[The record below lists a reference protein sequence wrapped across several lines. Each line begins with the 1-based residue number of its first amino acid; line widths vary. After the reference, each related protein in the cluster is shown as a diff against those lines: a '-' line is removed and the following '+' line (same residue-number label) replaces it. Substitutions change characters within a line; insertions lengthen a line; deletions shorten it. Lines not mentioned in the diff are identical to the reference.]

1 MKTSCFVLALLGWL
15 SCATVRAGSASGPE
29 ATAGLYA
36 WYRADGIAGLKDGDV
51 VARWD
56 DSGPRK
62 LHLDQ
67 HAGSPVLVSR
77 AFGNAPA
84 IRFREGPTD
93 GLRTSAPLAAL
104 AGDPSFTIFVVAK
117 VSKPNAARVQPL
129 GWGDGSIRGAGMFL
143 EFESGR
149 LDLGTGWCADA
160 STPDQSYADHFG
172 KPTIIMAARS
182 PGPMHRSTQISFDG
196 IPIPVSG
203 SGITP
208 QVRRTPLNLG
218 GDSSVGYVSPAM
230 EIAEIVLFDRRL
242 GLAEQNHVGYYLQ
255 EKYGIRGQ
263 FVRPD
268 QFAAVELEI
277 RAEPR
282 DVAATA
288 GFTDRREHRRGS
300 RVAVMAER
308 TILLRGDDDA
318 RAFAFDHW
326 QGEVTD
332 SRLSRTT
339 VFMDQPK
346 TIIAVYREE
355 KLEFYVAP
363 NGRDAWSGSQPEP
376 NAAGTDGPF
385 ATLTQARDAV
395 RQLKTKSRGTLSC
408 PVRVFLRTG
417 RYPLA
422 EPIVLGT
429 KDSGTPDFRITYA
442 AYPGENPILS
452 GGRSITGWKP
462 YQGKIIQ
469 CTVPGSEAGK
479 WKFRQ
484 LFYNGKNQIRARTPN
499 FDPQDPLKGGWAT
512 MEGPAEPG
520 SQTAFRY
527 KQGTLVR
534 RWAKPAEAE
543 VNVFIGFDWANNI
556 IPIKAI
562 DEQRRLIA
570 LSRSTTRFT
579 NPPSPLPYNF
589 PTPFNPNQRFRVEN
603 VLEELDQPGEWCWDS
618 EDGKLYFWPPDGA
631 VEKSEV
637 VAPRLDTLLVLRGA
651 AHVTVSGLTLAE
663 TNGGD
668 NFHPEGVEGV
678 GAMFPMP
685 GWKYCGDAVL
695 LDGAQDCRIE
705 HNRFVNIGGN
715 AIYLKGPSAR
725 NRISGNEISGVGAC
739 GVCLAGAE
747 AKEAYPVFNEIVDN
761 RIDQTGT
768 MNMYSAAIFLGMSEG
783 NVVGHNSIRRVP
795 HHAINLGNTGRSR
808 NIVEYNEIRDTC
820 LETSDTGAINCWM
833 EHDARNEPRQ
843 GHIIRYNLVV
853 DSRERGIYLDNYTS
867 NCSVYGNIVVRAP
880 LMGLI
885 VHGGKNNVI
894 ENNVLVGCG
903 QAVAYYDGIDEL
915 MPRMAR
921 FSSGN
926 RFCRN
931 IVSSA
936 RELVY
941 VAHKRPE
948 RVLAQSDHNLL
959 FDVGDASTYLET
971 RRREGYEVHSRIAD
985 PKFVDPAKD
994 DYRLKPESPAIE
1006 LGFQPID
1013 IGQIGPRAGASR
1025 KERAVTKPA
1034 G

>member
-1 MKTSCFVLALLGWL
+1 MKKSCLVLACLGWL
-15 SCATVRAGSASGPE
+15 TCATVLGGSASGPE
-29 ATAGLYA
+29 TIDGLCA

-56 DSGPRK
+56 DSGPQK

-67 HAGSPVLVSR
+67 HTGSPVLV
-77 AFGNAPA
+77 
-84 IRFREGPTD
+84 
-93 GLRTSAPLAAL
+93 
-104 AGDPSFTIFVVAK
+104 
-117 VSKPNAARVQPL
+117 
-129 GWGDGSIRGAGMFL
+129 
-143 EFESGR
+143 
-149 LDLGTGWCADA
+149 
-160 STPDQSYADHFG
+160 
-172 KPTIIMAARS
+172 
-182 PGPMHRSTQISFDG
+182 
-196 IPIPVSG
+196 
-203 SGITP
+203 
-208 QVRRTPLNLG
+208 
-218 GDSSVGYVSPAM
+218 
-230 EIAEIVLFDRRL
+230 
-242 GLAEQNHVGYYLQ
+242 
-255 EKYGIRGQ
+255 
-263 FVRPD
+263 
-268 QFAAVELEI
+268 
-277 RAEPR
+277 
-282 DVAATA
+282 
-288 GFTDRREHRRGS
+288 
-300 RVAVMAER
+300 
-308 TILLRGDDDA
+308 
-318 RAFAFDHW
+318 
-326 QGEVTD
+326 
-332 SRLSRTT
+332 
-339 VFMDQPK
+339 MDQPK
-346 TIIAVYREE
+346 TITAVYREE
-355 KLEFYVAP
+355 KREFYVAA
-363 NGRDAWSGSQPEP
+363 NGRDTWSGSQPEP

-385 ATLTQARDAV
+385 ATLTRARDAV
-395 RQLKTKSRGTLSC
+395 RQLRTESGGKLPC
-408 PVRVFLRTG
+408 PVHVFLRAG
-417 RYPLA
+417 RYPLT
-422 EPIVLGT
+422 EPIVLGPE
-429 KDSGTPDFRITYA
+429 DSGTPDFRITYT
-442 AYPGENPILS
+442 AYRGENPVLS

-462 YQGKIIQ
+462 YQGRILQ
-469 CTVPGSEAGK
+469 CTVPGTQAGT
-479 WKFRQ
+479 WRFRQ

-499 FDPQDPLKGGWAT
+499 FDPQNPLKGGWAT

-520 SQTAFRY
+520 SQTAFRF
-527 KQGTLVR
+527 KQGTLGR
-534 RWAKPAEAE
+534 HWNKPAEAE

-562 DEQRRLIA
+562 DEQGRVIT
-570 LSRSTTRFT
+570 LSHSTTRFT

-618 EDGKLYFWPPDGA
+618 EDGKLYFWPPDEA
-631 VEKSEV
+631 IEKGEV
-637 VAPRLDTLLVLRGA
+637 VAPRLDTLLVLRGT

-668 NFHPEGVEGV
+668 NFHHEGVEGV

-705 HNRFVNIGGN
+705 DNRFVNVGGN
-715 AIYLKGPSAR
+715 AIYLKGPCAR
-725 NRISGNEISGVGAC
+725 NRICGNDIRCIGAC

-747 AKEAYPVFNEIVDN
+747 ANEAYPVFNEIVDN
-761 RIDQTGT
+761 RIRQTGT

-867 NCSVYGNIVVRAP
+867 NCFVYGNIVVRAP
-880 LMGLI
+880 LMGVI

-894 ENNVLVGCG
+894 ENNIIVGGG
-903 QAVAYYDGIDEL
+903 QAVAYYDGIDGL
-915 MPRMAR
+915 MPRMAN

-926 RFCRN
+926 RFCCN
-931 IVSSA
+931 IVSGA
-936 RELVY
+936 RKMAYL
-941 VAHKRPE
+941 AHKRPE
-948 RVLAQSDHNLL
+948 RVLAQSDYNLL
-959 FDVGDASTYLET
+959 FDVGDAPTYLET
-971 RRREGYEVHSRIAD
+971 RRREGYEMHSRIAD

-1013 IGQIGPRAGASR
+1013 ISQIGPRAGSLR